1 MSNIFFYDTIIG
13 RMTIEESDNCITYVH
28 FGEVR
33 RPDSNIMETDLL
45 KKAGQELKEYFEGTR
60 LSFDLPLKMEGTEFQ
75 IKVWN
80 ALLQIPFGETRSYKQ
95 VAEAIG
101 NPLGSRAIGNA
112 NNKNKISIIVPCHR
126 VIGANGKLVGY
137 EGGLD
142 IKEKLLNLEKNI
154 IKERFDSENT
164 VESKVI

>member
-13 RMTIEESDNCITYVH
+13 RMTIEESDDCITYVH

-33 RPDSNIMETDLL
+33 RPNSNVLETDLL
-45 KKAGQELKEYFEGTR
+45 KQAGMQLKEYFEGKR

-80 ALLQIPFGETRSYKQ
+80 ALLKIPFGETRSYKEI
-95 VAEAIG
+95 AEAVG

-142 IKEKLLNLEKNI
+142 IKEKLLNFEKRTI
-154 IKERFDSENT
+154 ENRHDA
-164 VESKVI
+164 ENKDKSKVV

>member
-1 MSNIFFYDTIIG
+1 
-13 RMTIEESDNCITYVH
+13 MTIEESDNCITYVH

-95 VAEAIG
+95 IAEAVG

-154 IKERFDSENT
+154 IRERSDAENT
-164 VESKVI
+164 VDSKVI

>member
-13 RMTIEESDNCITYVH
+13 RMTIEESDNCITFVH

-95 VAEAIG
+95 IAEAVG

-154 IKERFDSENT
+154 IRERFDAENT

>member
-1 MSNIFFYDTIIG
+1 MSNIFFYDTMIG
-13 RMTIEESDNCITYVH
+13 RMTIEEADDCIASVH

-33 RPDSNIMETDLL
+33 RPDCTVFETELL
-45 KKAGQELKEYFEGTR
+45 KQAGVQLKEYFEGKR
-60 LSFDLPLKMEGTEFQ
+60 QSFDLPLKMEGTEFQ

-80 ALLQIPFGETRSYKQ
+80 ALLQIPFGETRSYKEI
-95 VAEAIG
+95 AEAVG

-142 IKEKLLNLEKNI
+142 IKEKLLNFEKRTI
-154 IKERFDSENT
+154 ENQ
-164 VESKVI
+164 

>member
-1 MSNIFFYDTIIG
+1 MSNIFFYDTLIG
-13 RMTIEESDNCITYVH
+13 RMTIEEADNCITYVH

-33 RPDSNIMETDLL
+33 RPDSRILETDLL
-45 KKAGQELKEYFEGTR
+45 RKAGQQLKEYFEGKR
-60 LSFDLPLKMEGTEFQ
+60 LRFDLPLKMEGTEFQ

-80 ALLQIPFGETRSYKQ
+80 ALLQIPFGETRTYKEI
-95 VAEAIG
+95 AEAVG

-142 IKEKLLNLEKNI
+142 IKEKLLNLEKRI
-154 IKERFDSENT
+154 IEERPDVENHD
-164 VESKVI
+164 ESKVI

>member
-1 MSNIFFYDTIIG
+1 M
-13 RMTIEESDNCITYVH
+13 
-28 FGEVR
+28 
-33 RPDSNIMETDLL
+33 
-45 KKAGQELKEYFEGTR
+45 EYFEGKR

-75 IKVWN
+75 LKVWN
-80 ALLQIPFGETRSYKQ
+80 ELLQIPFGETRSYKEIA
-95 VAEAIG
+95 VAVG

-142 IKEKLLNLEKNI
+142 VKEKLLNLEKKI
-154 IKERFDSENT
+154 IRDRLDPENK
-164 VESKVI
+164 VESKVV

>member
-1 MSNIFFYDTIIG
+1 MSNIFFYDTAIG
-13 RMTIEESDNCITYVH
+13 RMTIEESDECVTYVH
-28 FGEVR
+28 FGEVI
-33 RPDSNIMETDLL
+33 RPDSTIIETDLL
-45 KKAGQELKEYFEGTR
+45 KRAGQQLKEYFEGTR
-60 LSFDLPLKMEGTEFQ
+60 FSFDLPLKMEGTEFQ

-95 VAEAIG
+95 IAEAVG
-101 NPLGSRAIGNA
+101 NPLGSRAVGNA

-142 IKEKLLNLEKNI
+142 IKEKLLNLEKEI
-154 IKERFDSENT
+154 ISLRLDAEKIG
-164 VESKVI
+164 ESKVI

>member
-1 MSNIFFYDTIIG
+1 
-13 RMTIEESDNCITYVH
+13 MTIEESDHCITYVH
-28 FGEVR
+28 FGEVKR
-33 RPDSNIMETDLL
+33 QDSTIIETDLL
-45 KKAGQELKEYFEGTR
+45 KKAGQQIKEYFEGTR

-95 VAEAIG
+95 IAEAVG

-142 IKEKLLNLEKNI
+142 IKEKLLNLEKEI
-154 IKERFDSENT
+154 ISLKLHAEKA
-164 VESKVI
+164 VESKAI

>member
-1 MSNIFFYDTIIG
+1 MSNIFFYDTTIG

-33 RPDSNIMETDLL
+33 RSDSKIVETDLL
-45 KKAGQELKEYFEGTR
+45 KKAGQQLKEYFEGTR
-60 LSFDLPLKMEGTEFQ
+60 LSFDLPLKMEGTDFQ

-80 ALLQIPFGETRSYKQ
+80 ALLQIPFGETRSYKEI
-95 VAEAIG
+95 AEAVG

-142 IKEKLLNLEKNI
+142 VKEKLLNFEKEVKSNLYDTE
-154 IKERFDSENT
+154 KLG
-164 VESKVI
+164 

>member
-33 RPDSNIMETDLL
+33 RPDSNIIETDLL
-45 KKAGQELKEYFEGTR
+45 KRAGQELKEYFEGTR

-95 VAEAIG
+95 IAEAVG

-154 IKERFDSENT
+154 IRERFDAENT
-164 VESKVI
+164 VDSKVI

>member
-1 MSNIFFYDTIIG
+1 
-13 RMTIEESDNCITYVH
+13 MTIEESDNCITYVH

-33 RPDSNIMETDLL
+33 RPDSNIIETDLL
-45 KKAGQELKEYFEGTR
+45 KRAGQELKEYFEGTR

-95 VAEAIG
+95 IAEAVG

-154 IKERFDSENT
+154 IRERFDAENT
-164 VESKVI
+164 VDSKVI

>member
-1 MSNIFFYDTIIG
+1 MSNIFYYDTIIG
-13 RMTIEESDNCITYVH
+13 RITIEESDHCITYVH
-28 FGEVR
+28 FGEVK
-33 RPDSNIMETDLL
+33 RPDSTVIETDIL
-45 KKAGQELKEYFEGTR
+45 KRAGQQLKEYFEGKR

-75 IKVWN
+75 LKVWN
-80 ALLQIPFGETRSYKQ
+80 ALLQIPFGETRSYKEIA
-95 VAEAIG
+95 VAVG

-142 IKEKLLNLEKNI
+142 VKEKLLNLEKKI
-154 IKERFDSENT
+154 IRDHLDSENT
-164 VESKVI
+164 VESKVV

>member
-13 RMTIEESDNCITYVH
+13 RMTIEEADNYITYVH

-33 RPDSNIMETDLL
+33 RPDSEIMETDLL
-45 KKAGQELKEYFEGTR
+45 KRAGQELKEYFEGTR
-60 LSFDLPLKMEGTEFQ
+60 VTFDLPLKMEGTEFQ
-75 IKVWN
+75 KKVWN
-80 ALLQIPFGETRSYKQ
+80 ALLQIPFGETRSYKEI
-95 VAEAIG
+95 AEAVG
-101 NPLGSRAIGNA
+101 CPLGSRAIGNA

-142 IKEKLLNLEKNI
+142 VKEKLLNLEKQI
-154 IKERFDSENT
+154 ISNSLDTEKAA
-164 VESKVI
+164 ESNRN

>member
-95 VAEAIG
+95 IAEAVG

-154 IKERFDSENT
+154 IRERSDAENT
-164 VESKVI
+164 VDSKVI

>member
-33 RPDSNIMETDLL
+33 RPDSNIIETDLL
-45 KKAGQELKEYFEGTR
+45 KRAGQELKEYFEGTR

-80 ALLQIPFGETRSYKQ
+80 ALLQISFGETRSYKEI
-95 VAEAIG
+95 AEAVG
-101 NPLGSRAIGNA
+101 NPQGSRAVGNA

-142 IKEKLLNLEKNI
+142 IKEKLLNLEKEI
-154 IKERFDSENT
+154 ISLRHDAEKT

>member
-1 MSNIFFYDTIIG
+1 MINIFFYDTTIG
-13 RMTIEESDNCITYVH
+13 RMTIEESDQFITYVH

-33 RPDSNIMETDLL
+33 RPDRTIIETDLL
-45 KKAGQELKEYFEGTR
+45 KRAGQQLKEYFEGTR
-60 LSFDLPLKMEGTEFQ
+60 LNFDLPLKMEGTEFQ

-80 ALLQIPFGETRSYKQ
+80 ALLQIPFGQTRSYKQ
-95 VAEAIG
+95 IAEAVG

-142 IKEKLLNLEKNI
+142 IKEKLLNLEKKI
-154 IKERFDSENT
+154 IRERFDAEKA
-164 VESKVI
+164 VESRAI

>member
-1 MSNIFFYDTIIG
+1 
-13 RMTIEESDNCITYVH
+13 MTIEESDQFITYVH

-33 RPDSNIMETDLL
+33 RPDRTIIETDLL
-45 KKAGQELKEYFEGTR
+45 KRAGQQLKEYFEGTR
-60 LSFDLPLKMEGTEFQ
+60 LNFDLPLKMEGTEFQ

-80 ALLQIPFGETRSYKQ
+80 ALLQIPFGQTRSYKQ
-95 VAEAIG
+95 IAEAVG

-142 IKEKLLNLEKNI
+142 IKEKLLNLEKKI
-154 IKERFDSENT
+154 IRERFDAEKA
-164 VESKVI
+164 VESRAI